1 MATHVTFVATV
12 GSAAALLL
20 LLTGLYLAVTRQLES
35 TVADGLVARSA
46 DVERLLLVQGR
57 SVVSTEPYAEL
68 YDGALVAASPALAD
82 VEPLVPDLGA
92 IPRGGTLVLTR
103 NVQLRSGQDATPLRV
118 VARTL
123 PDGQVL
129 TVAASLEPQR
139 EAGERLLVGLAVAG
153 PLLLLLVA
161 VAVHRSVRSALR
173 PVDELTREAAQISSH
188 DATQRLTPVP
198 GEDEVARLASTLDAM
213 LQRLALALDRERS
226 FVDDASHELRTP
238 IAVLRG
244 ELELALS
251 DLADRAG
258 VETSLRAALAEAQ
271 RLSRLAE
278 DLLGLAR
285 ERSGTLTLR
294 REDVEV
300 DVLLAMTCTRLGPAS
315 GLALEVDCPAGL
327 HLIGDPDRLE
337 QVLGNLLRNSAE
349 AGAGRAVLAA
359 AADDGELVLSVADDG
374 PGFPVEFVA
383 QAFERF
389 SRADSART
397 RTSGAGLGLA
407 LVAAITEAAG
417 GSVGA
422 QAHGPLGG
430 GVVTLRLPGATQ
442 T

>member
-1 MATHVTFVATV
+1 MATHVTVVATA

-20 LLTGLYLAVTRQLES
+20 LLAGLYFVVTRQLES

-46 DVERLLLVQGR
+46 DVERLLAVEGR
-57 SVVSTEPYAEL
+57 SVVETEPYAEL
-68 YDGALVAASPALAD
+68 YDGALVAASPALAE

-103 NVQLRSGQDATPLRV
+103 SVRLRPGADAASLRV

-129 TVAASLEPQR
+129 AVAASLEPQR
-139 EAGERLLVGLAVAG
+139 EAGERLLIGLAAAG
-153 PLLLLLVA
+153 PLLLLLIA

-173 PVDELTREAAQISSH
+173 PVDALTREAAQISSH
-188 DATQRLTPVP
+188 DTTQRLTPVP
-198 GEDEVARLASTLDAM
+198 GEDEVARLAATLDAM
-213 LQRLALALDRERS
+213 LQRLALGLDRERT

-238 IAVLRG
+238 VAVLRG

-251 DLADRAG
+251 DLGDKAG
-258 VETSLRAALAEAQ
+258 VETSLRAALGEAE

-285 ERSGTLTLR
+285 ERSGTLMLR
-294 REDVEV
+294 REDV
-300 DVLLAMTCTRLGPAS
+300 DVAALLASTCARLGPAS
-315 GLALEVDCPAGL
+315 GLALEVDAPVGL
-327 HLIGDPDRLE
+327 RLAGDPDRFE
-337 QVLGNLLRNSAE
+337 QVLGNLVRNSAE
-349 AGAGRAVLAA
+349 AGATRAVLAA

-374 PGFPVEFVA
+374 PGFPDGFA
-383 QAFERF
+383 SSAFQRF
-389 SRADSART
+389 TRADTART

-407 LVAAITEAAG
+407 LVAAIAEAAG
-417 GSVGA
+417 GSVSA

-430 GVVTLRLPGATQ
+430 AVVTLRLPGVQ
-442 T
+442 S